1 MQHSPLSDVPVN
13 VASDALLVNP
23 VFLSNLS
30 RNLIL
35 HYVLSPPLLLGGTE
49 IFVDAMDLVVVW
61 RRWQLVTEALLEAG
75 GQLPRVY
82 SLLLSTAAALL
93 SLERCDGQQ
102 ICLKVAVLN
111 VSTPGNQEVAL
122 ALLAV

>member
-1 MQHSPLSDVPVN
+1 LSDVPVN